1 MSAVA
6 ATLAADDSLAAL
18 LPRLAA
24 LDLAVERVLGAAVA
38 PGGGRRRST
47 HRGAGAEFRGHRA
60 YTPGDELR
68 YVDWN
73 AMARLGVPYVKEFE
87 TEEALRLVVCLD
99 QTASVD
105 PALAVFARR
114 VAAVLGY
121 LALSRHDGVDLHAV
135 PGGGAGD
142 PLAGRARGAEWLAR
156 LDALTHGGR
165 GTLAEAARRLRCPE
179 GKGLVT
185 YVTDGWDLDDLGAAL
200 DGCRRRRLAV
210 AVAHVVAP
218 PLLDGP
224 DGPVRVYDAE
234 TGRHREI
241 RLSAGLRTRYRLA
254 VERHWDAVRGACR
267 RKRVP
272 YARCDRRQDLEDIV
286 FGALVKGGVLR

>member
-1 MSAVA
+1 M
-6 ATLAADDSLAAL
+6 LAADPSLASL

-24 LDLAVERVLGAAVA
+24 LDLAVERVLGATPA
-38 PGGGRRRST
+38 PGAGRRRST

-73 AMARLGVPYVKEFE
+73 AVARLGVPYVKEFE
-87 TEEALRLVVCLD
+87 TEESLRLVVCLD
-99 QTASVD
+99 QTDSVE
-105 PALAVFARR
+105 PGLAAFARR

-121 LALSRHDGVDLHAV
+121 LALARHDGVDLHAV

-142 PLAGRARGAEWLAR
+142 PLSGRARGTDWLAR
-156 LDALTHGGR
+156 LDGVRAGGAGAL
-165 GTLAEAARRLRCPE
+165 ADAARRLRCPE

-185 YVTDGWDLDDLGAAL
+185 FVTDGWDIDDLVAAL
-200 DGCRRRRLAV
+200 DAARRRRLSV

-218 PLLDGP
+218 PRLDGP
-224 DGPVRVYDAE
+224 DGPVRVHDAE
-234 TGRHREI
+234 TGRRREI
-241 RLSAGLRTRYRLA
+241 RLSSGLRARYRAA

-267 RKRVP
+267 RKHVP
-272 YARCDRRQDLEDIV
+272 YARCDVRQELEDIV